1 MKKFQ
6 IKSTTLILILTLYFS
21 TVLNLSFWR
30 YTYRSID
37 ITSFQIFGL
46 SVSIFLFIAIPLFLL
61 FNLICVK
68 TVCKPFVVA
77 LLLVCSFT
85 NFMMFNYGIHIDKHM
100 IQNVMETNY
109 REAADL
115 ITMSLFLWV
124 LVTGVIP
131 SILLLAADIQYKP
144 FKEEFKTR
152 LINCLVGIL
161 AVGAC
166 GFGFYKECASYGR
179 NHRKS
184 KNIINI
190 VNFTAGTVSY
200 INIQKAKFVKRE
212 FVELDKNPQ
221 ILDYQKDTG
230 THKVVVFI
238 VGETARA
245 ANFSLHGYER
255 KTNPLLEKQDIAYFK
270 DATACGTST
279 AVSVPCLFSHLE
291 RKNFDV
297 SDAEFTENLVDLAQ
311 KAGYHVIWR
320 DNDDGCKG
328 VCRRIKDLKDMQE
341 TKHPVY
347 CNGKDC
353 LDQILLDELM
363 DIFPKIKQNTL
374 IVLHAQGSHG
384 PAYYK
389 RYPDKFK
396 KFLPTCDTSDIK
408 DCSLDQI
415 VNAYDNTILYTDYI
429 ISQAI
434 DIAKK
439 YPKLESSVI
448 YVSDHGESLGEYN
461 IFLHGM
467 PFGIAPDEQKS
478 VPMLIWM
485 NENMKKWD
493 HIDYNCLKLSAE
505 KNAYSHDNLFHSLLG
520 LMAIKTSAYDKR
532 YDLFDA
538 CRTKPLPYIG
548 K

>member
-1 MKKFQ
+1 
-6 IKSTTLILILTLYFS
+6 
-21 TVLNLSFWR
+21 
-30 YTYRSID
+30 
-37 ITSFQIFGL
+37 
-46 SVSIFLFIAIPLFLL
+46 
-61 FNLICVK
+61 
-68 TVCKPFVVA
+68 
-77 LLLVCSFT
+77 
-85 NFMMFNYGIHIDKHM
+85 
-100 IQNVMETNY
+100 
-109 REAADL
+109 
-115 ITMSLFLWV
+115 
-124 LVTGVIP
+124 
-131 SILLLAADIQYKP
+131 
-144 FKEEFKTR
+144 
-152 LINCLVGIL
+152 
-161 AVGAC
+161 
-166 GFGFYKECASYGR
+166 
-179 NHRKS
+179 
-184 KNIINI
+184 
-190 VNFTAGTVSY
+190 
-200 INIQKAKFVKRE
+200 
-212 FVELDKNPQ
+212 LDKNPQ

-238 VGETARA
+238 VGETARS

-279 AVSVPCLFSHLE
+279 AVSVPCMFSHLE

-448 YVSDHGESLGEYN
+448 YVSDHGESLGENN

-467 PFGIAPDEQKS
+467 PFGIAPAEQKS
-478 VPMLIWM
+478 VPMLVWM

>member
-1 MKKFQ
+1 
-6 IKSTTLILILTLYFS
+6 
-21 TVLNLSFWR
+21 
-30 YTYRSID
+30 
-37 ITSFQIFGL
+37 
-46 SVSIFLFIAIPLFLL
+46 
-61 FNLICVK
+61 
-68 TVCKPFVVA
+68 
-77 LLLVCSFT
+77 
-85 NFMMFNYGIHIDKHM
+85 
-100 IQNVMETNY
+100 
-109 REAADL
+109 
-115 ITMSLFLWV
+115 
-124 LVTGVIP
+124 
-131 SILLLAADIQYKP
+131 
-144 FKEEFKTR
+144 
-152 LINCLVGIL
+152 LVGIL

-179 NHRKS
+179 NHRKC

-190 VNFTAGTVSY
+190 VNFTAGTISY
-200 INIQKAKFVKRE
+200 INIKKARFVKRE

-238 VGETARA
+238 VGETARS

-279 AVSVPCLFSHLE
+279 AVSVPCMFSHLE

-448 YVSDHGESLGEYN
+448 YVSDHGESLGENN

-467 PFGIAPDEQKS
+467 PFGIAPAEQKS
-478 VPMLIWM
+478 VPMLVWM

>member
-1 MKKFQ
+1 
-6 IKSTTLILILTLYFS
+6 
-21 TVLNLSFWR
+21 
-30 YTYRSID
+30 
-37 ITSFQIFGL
+37 
-46 SVSIFLFIAIPLFLL
+46 
-61 FNLICVK
+61 
-68 TVCKPFVVA
+68 
-77 LLLVCSFT
+77 
-85 NFMMFNYGIHIDKHM
+85 
-100 IQNVMETNY
+100 
-109 REAADL
+109 
-115 ITMSLFLWV
+115 
-124 LVTGVIP
+124 
-131 SILLLAADIQYKP
+131 
-144 FKEEFKTR
+144 
-152 LINCLVGIL
+152 
-161 AVGAC
+161 
-166 GFGFYKECASYGR
+166 
-179 NHRKS
+179 
-184 KNIINI
+184 
-190 VNFTAGTVSY
+190 
-200 INIQKAKFVKRE
+200 
-212 FVELDKNPQ
+212 
-221 ILDYQKDTG
+221 
-230 THKVVVFI
+230 
-238 VGETARA
+238 
-245 ANFSLHGYER
+245 
-255 KTNPLLEKQDIAYFK
+255 
-270 DATACGTST
+270 
-279 AVSVPCLFSHLE
+279 
-291 RKNFDV
+291 
-297 SDAEFTENLVDLAQ
+297 
-311 KAGYHVIWR
+311 
-320 DNDDGCKG
+320 
-328 VCRRIKDLKDMQE
+328 MQE

-448 YVSDHGESLGEYN
+448 YVSDHGESLGENN